1 MGQLSKLDEALL
13 AAQADAP
20 VLPGDSRNNHA
31 GYQYTSAKQIIAI
44 GSALLRRHGLLLIP
58 MTSELLEDGRL
69 SCEYALRHAAS
80 GQAQAYSRIV
90 GVHAHRGKEV
100 DKAACAADT
109 SAFAYMYRRILSL
122 PDVECE
128 INDTPPAPDP
138 IGERV
143 APVPVKAPAK
153 APVRPPAPPAKLRVP
168 AVVEVGRGPVMTSEG
183 ARMAKEIAEQTVER
197 TAVEEPAHRE
207 ATAHAGNNSLLRER
221 LRDLSMEFRRLGD
234 EDGYTQEDRARLIE
248 GWAGV
253 TLIGPHPNDPKA
265 RTLRP
270 DRVTEAIL
278 VKIEG
283 CYESW
288 KASRGEMRKVEAA
301 EAAALA
307 ASA

>member
-31 GYQYTSAKQIIAI
+31 GYKYTSAKQIIAI

-58 MTSELLEDGRL
+58 MTSELLDDGRL

-80 GQAQAYSRIV
+80 GQAQAYSRVV

-100 DKAACAADT
+100 DKAAAAADT

-122 PDVECE
+122 PDVPCE

-138 IGERV
+138 IEEC
-143 APVPVKAPAK
+143 VPVK

-168 AVVEVGRGPVMTSEG
+168 VAAEVGRGPVMTSEG
-183 ARMAKEIAEQTVER
+183 AQLAKEIAEQTVER
-197 TAVEEPAHRE
+197 TAVEKPAHKE
-207 ATAHAGNNSLLRER
+207 ATAHAGNNTLLRER
-221 LRDLSMEFRRLGD
+221 LRNLSVEFRRLGD
-234 EDGYTQEDRARLIE
+234 EEGYTQEDRARLIE
-248 GWAGV
+248 CWAEV
-253 TLIGPHPNDPKA
+253 DLIGPHPNDPKA

-270 DRVTEAIL
+270 DRVTEDVL
-278 VKIEG
+278 VKVERS
-283 CYESW
+283 YETW
-288 KASRGEMRKVEAA
+288 KGNRLAMRKADAEDAA
-301 EAAALA
+301 QLAAL
-307 ASA
+307 SAGK